1 MNKKEA
7 LDYIKLYQ
15 DNPPK
20 PFKYYYHDP
29 YDDGKYCGSGW
40 HYEYPPMDPKL
51 IDAILER
58 DKDCKEYIPDCD
70 CESDEKFNQEMEK
83 RFTDLMSRAK
93 DTAIDEWCKNN
104 THFYSMVTEYNYK
117 KITIIPMSLST
128 LCDFKEKCKK
138 ASDEIGLKNF
148 YIYEYKDDKDVGGK
162 VIYSFSPYG
171 GVYLSAHAKDTL
183 EGMYSYCDYFKKYA
197 KEYKSSNQE
206 LINNLCDDIKENV
219 ENLYNIIEADYLQR
233 INNYIAK
240 EQEQFGN
247 KKL

>member
-20 PFKYYYHDP
+20 QFKYYYNDP

-70 CESDEKFNQEMEK
+70 YETDEKFNQEMEK

-93 DTAIDEWCKNN
+93 DAAINE
-104 THFYSMVTEYNYK
+104 HSK
-117 KITIIPMSLST
+117 K
-128 LCDFKEKCKK
+128 
-138 ASDEIGLKNF
+138 
-148 YIYEYKDDKDVGGK
+148 
-162 VIYSFSPYG
+162 
-171 GVYLSAHAKDTL
+171 
-183 EGMYSYCDYFKKYA
+183 
-197 KEYKSSNQE
+197 
-206 LINNLCDDIKENV
+206 
-219 ENLYNIIEADYLQR
+219 
-233 INNYIAK
+233 
-240 EQEQFGN
+240 
-247 KKL
+247 